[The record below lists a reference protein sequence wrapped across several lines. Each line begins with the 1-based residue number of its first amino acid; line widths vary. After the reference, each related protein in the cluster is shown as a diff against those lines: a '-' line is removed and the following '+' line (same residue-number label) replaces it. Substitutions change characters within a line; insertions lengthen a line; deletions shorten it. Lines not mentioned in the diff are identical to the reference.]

1 MFDKE
6 LALDSLHTIAS
17 ALQLIVERA
26 SVVSTPDD
34 FLCSPDGML
43 RLDAICMNA
52 KVTET
57 VIIFLRTEI
66 DCMDQII
73 AAV

>member
-43 RLDAICMNA
+43 RLDAIWSDA
-52 KVTET
+52 Y
-57 VIIFLRTEI
+57 
-66 DCMDQII
+66 
-73 AAV
+73 A

>member
-43 RLDAICMNA
+43 RMEIFCL
-52 KVTET
+52 
-57 VIIFLRTEI
+57 IILKFIGVE
-66 DCMDQII
+66 
-73 AAV
+73 